1 MDKKQRAD
9 DNKALAKHLSITS
22 SFEKKLVA
30 LKPLLRGQVVCCR
43 RLSAMDEDAV
53 QRRLCLGSSVIDKFY
68 LSLLIFNVKSKRP

>member
-53 QRRLCLGSSVIDKFY
+53 QRRLCLSLDPESSS
-68 LSLLIFNVKSKRP
+68 SLINFSSLALMLQA